1 MLDWPAIRFFAQI
14 NLFGLGLLGFWT
26 VIDTLLLPDMAAR
39 LAPPTLTASAVG
51 LISVVGVGLAIL
63 VQPVAG
69 RVSDALQR
77 DDARRPFIILGL
89 GVLVPGAVLFGWSPD
104 FWALLAG
111 FTVMQLGTNIAQAA
125 FQALIP
131 DLVDEHQRGVASGVK
146 NLLSLLGAAIGLLGG
161 AAIHTLTGSTALTLL
176 FLLLLIGAT
185 GLATVRWSPPSHAGR
200 HAEQAGSIRA
210 ALDVRRMIGEFRNVL
225 AQHRTL
231 RLAIVTQ
238 FLFMLGTYPAQRFL
252 LLFLRDRFGNQAE
265 VRASIGGV
273 GAILLAVI
281 GALAAGALSDAMP
294 RTSVLMAAIVTG
306 GAGLIVIGFSPTLAV
321 AGLAGG
327 LIAIGLGSFQAVNWA
342 LITDDLPSGQEA
354 AALGIANI
362 ATAGAGTA
370 AGLFG
375 PLVDGINAVFPQG
388 TYQTLFGL
396 AGCIALLS
404 IVPLRRIAASSS
416 SASQQQADAPAD

>member
-1 MLDWPAIRFFAQI
+1 
-14 NLFGLGLLGFWT
+14 
-26 VIDTLLLPDMAAR
+26 MADQMEGAGR
-39 LAPPTLTASAVG
+39 Q
-51 LISVVGVGLAIL
+51 
-63 VQPVAG
+63 VQP
-69 RVSDALQR
+69 LQR

-146 NLLSLLGAAIGLLGG
+146 NLLSVLGAAIGLLGG

-362 ATAGAGTA
+362 GR
-370 AGLFG
+370 
-375 PLVDGINAVFPQG
+375 DH
-388 TYQTLFGL
+388 
-396 AGCIALLS
+396 LS
-404 IVPLRRIAASSS
+404 RWHQNRWRRS
-416 SASQQQADAPAD
+416 DANG